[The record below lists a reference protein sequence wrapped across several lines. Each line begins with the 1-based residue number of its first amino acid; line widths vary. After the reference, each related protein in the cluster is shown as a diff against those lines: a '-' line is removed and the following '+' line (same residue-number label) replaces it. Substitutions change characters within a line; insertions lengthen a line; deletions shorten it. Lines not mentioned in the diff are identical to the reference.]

1 MNHTLVVDGG
11 GEMAEKEKQ
20 AGPVVKEL
28 PATKRDEIEEIVEEF
43 LKEDVAEEAE
53 QAARREEKRGE

>member
-1 MNHTLVVDGG
+1 
-11 GEMAEKEKQ
+11 MAEKEKQ